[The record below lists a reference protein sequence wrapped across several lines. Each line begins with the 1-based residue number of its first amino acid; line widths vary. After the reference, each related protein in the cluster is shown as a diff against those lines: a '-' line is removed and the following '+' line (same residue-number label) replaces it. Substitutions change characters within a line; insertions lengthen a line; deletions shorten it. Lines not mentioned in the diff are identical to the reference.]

1 MVRLRCGA
9 AASLGSG
16 LWLEASVGTSRDV
29 AIKGIHNSAT
39 NTHQSLDADATLVLT
54 VHRSSDGS
62 TQTMRHPCLT

>member
-9 AASLGSG
+9 AASPGPR

-29 AIKGIHNSAT
+29 AIKGVHNSTT

-62 TQTMRHPCLT
+62 TETSCLT